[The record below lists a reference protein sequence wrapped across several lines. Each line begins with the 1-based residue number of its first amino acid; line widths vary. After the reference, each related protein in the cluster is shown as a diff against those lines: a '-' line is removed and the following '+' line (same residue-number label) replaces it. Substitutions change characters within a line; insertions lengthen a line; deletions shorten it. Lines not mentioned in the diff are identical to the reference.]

1 MFKKI
6 LYTVWLILFLMCI
19 AVCAHNSNFKDFIQS
34 IEYRT
39 FDIRQSIQANDPG
52 HLASSDIVVI
62 AIDDASYEYILQ
74 KYGEWPMPR
83 DLYVKLI
90 NFVEKQNPQSIAF
103 DLMFVESMK
112 SSKNADDML
121 IKAVTAND
129 NVFVAMNFDNQPSTL
144 RLPQSLPPHLSKKL
158 TNYSENVDLTLQDY
172 TNCRTILKGLLFGT
186 DNIGMTNVLRSDDG
200 ILRKVPAFLRYKGD
214 YYPQLAL
221 AVGLK
226 YLKDN
231 ENINVKDFV
240 IDKNSNL
247 LIGNRKIY
255 IDKDGGMILNWYG
268 TQKSYSYI
276 PFYQVIKMADGE
288 LSPNM
293 YNFKDKI
300 VYVGTTAVSLF
311 DIKTVP
317 ISRGF
322 PGVEIQATCVNNII
336 DNNFIQRVNLWVTV
350 LICLLLCLVTVIVV
364 LYESSTFVGALA
376 ALSIYMLYVLATYY
390 VMRYWHIWLDI
401 VYPLTFAIVTFTLAY
416 IIKYLIKSRDF
427 ERQYILA
434 TTDGLTELYNHRYFK
449 EQMKLVLET
458 SKREGTLFSLI
469 ILDIDFFKKFNDTF
483 GHQAGDAILKQV
495 AQTLKRNV
503 RASDI
508 VFRYGGEEMS
518 IILNNTDYDSAV
530 NVAQKICNKI
540 ATRKFILPNGKTTE
554 VTISLGAST
563 FPQDGISSEEI
574 IESADKR
581 LYYAKENGRNQ
592 VGK

>member
-6 LYTVWLILFLMCI
+6 LYAAWLLLLVLCVFI
-19 AVCAHNSNFKDFIQS
+19 CARNSNFQNFVQS

-39 FDIRQSIQANDPG
+39 FDIRQTLQASDPSNS
-52 HLASSDIVVI
+52 ASDDIVVV

-90 NFVEKQNPQSIAF
+90 NFIEKQKPQSIAF
-103 DLMFVESMK
+103 DLMFVESIK
-112 SSKNADDML
+112 SSKNADDLL
-121 IKAVTAND
+121 IKAVTKND
-129 NVFVAMNFDNQPSTL
+129 NVFVAMNFDNQPLTL
-144 RLPQSLPPHLSKKL
+144 RYPPSLPEHLSKKVIIE
-158 TNYSENVDLTLQDY
+158 SDNVNLMFQDY
-172 TNCRTILKGLLFGT
+172 TNCRSILSGLLLGT

-200 ILRKVPAFLRYKGD
+200 ILRKVPAFLRYQGK

-226 YLKDN
+226 YLKDK
-231 ENINVKDFV
+231 ENIDVKDFI
-240 IDKNSNL
+240 IDKDSNL
-247 LIGNRKIY
+247 VVGNRKIY
-255 IDKDGGMILNWYG
+255 IDNDGGMILNWYG
-268 TQKSYSYI
+268 THKSYRYI

-288 LSPNM
+288 IDSQM
-293 YNFKDKI
+293 YSFKDKI

-322 PGVEIQATCVNNII
+322 PGVEVQATCVNNII
-336 DNNFIQRVNLWVTV
+336 DNNFIYRVNVWVTV
-350 LICLLLCLVTVIVV
+350 LICILLCVSTIMVV
-364 LYESSTFVGALA
+364 LYESSAFVGALA
-376 ALSIYMLYVLATYY
+376 ALSIYFIYVMTTYY
-390 VMRYWHIWLDI
+390 VMRYLHVWLDI

-427 ERQYILA
+427 ERQYLLA

-483 GHQAGDAILKQV
+483 GHQAGDAILRQV
-495 AQTLKRNV
+495 AQTLKKNV

-530 NVAQKICNKI
+530 NVAQKIC
-540 ATRKFILPNGKTTE
+540 TRISTKNFILPNGKNTK
-554 VTISLGAST
+554 VTISLGVST

-581 LYYAKENGRNQ
+581 LYFAKEHGRNQ